1 VKSVLTIKKYRRA
14 NWIMIE
20 MFCFLRVVTFCL
32 ISILKFMI
40 VKMEV
45 RDQKV
50 EIEEYLSEIK
60 EGSKYFVRGK
70 PLVQY

>member
-1 VKSVLTIKKYRRA
+1 
-14 NWIMIE
+14 
-20 MFCFLRVVTFCL
+20 
-32 ISILKFMI
+32 MI